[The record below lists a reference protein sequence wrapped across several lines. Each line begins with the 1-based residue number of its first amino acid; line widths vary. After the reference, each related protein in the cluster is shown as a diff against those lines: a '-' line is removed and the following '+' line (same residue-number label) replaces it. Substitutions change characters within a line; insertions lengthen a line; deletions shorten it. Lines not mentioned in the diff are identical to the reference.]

1 MKLKAFFLVAA
12 LLSSLSFA
20 SLAGAQPVPVA
31 TTVPV
36 HVRGERGS
44 ARNLLAVRRRLEALI
59 DQMQHDQRDY
69 NGNREKAIDALQSAR
84 GDIQAAIDWDATHPG
99 Q

>member
-20 SLAGAQPVPVA
+20 NLAGAQPAPVSSPA
-31 TTVPV
+31 PQ
-36 HVRGERGS
+36 HLRGERGS
-44 ARNLLAVRRRLEALI
+44 ARNLLAVRRHLERAI
-59 DQMQHDQRDY
+59 DGLQHDQRDY
-69 NGNREKAIDALQSAR
+69 NGYREKAIDAMQNAR

>member
-12 LLSSLSFA
+12 LLSTLSFA
-20 SLAGAQPVPVA
+20 NLAGAQ
-31 TTVPV
+31 TVPV
-36 HVRGERGS
+36 RNAAPAHLRGERGS
-44 ARNLLAVRRRLEALI
+44 ARNLLAVRRRLEGLI
-59 DQMQHDQRDY
+59 DQMQRDQRDY
-69 NGNREKAIDALQSAR
+69 GGNREKAIDALQAAR